1 MEDFNKNQI
10 VESKDTAQ
18 MMMVSRQAQ
27 EVQAACVI
35 ARKFPRDENEAYK
48 RIMRACARVGLAEKA
63 EYTFPRG
70 DQKVMGPSIRLAEA
84 IAQNWGNLD
93 YGVIEVDNKDGES
106 QLMAYAWDLETNTR
120 VTKMFSVKH
129 QRDTR
134 NGPKVLTDGRDI
146 YEATAN
152 FGARRVR
159 ACILGIIP
167 GDVVEGAVK
176 ECRKTLK
183 GENKTPIEDRVK
195 VMLNTFE
202 KDLRV
207 TTKDIETYLGYSA
220 KSFSESDLIKMR
232 GVYQSISDGMSTP
245 DSYFKRDGVATPVAD
260 PFAKQ
265 EATPPAPTRDKRKAE
280 DAEVVSF
287 KSVDPVLFA
296 EFKSKYPQEEDWML
310 EVRVNEKL
318 GKVA

>member
-1 MEDFNKNQI
+1 MFI
-10 VESKDTAQ
+10 GVVYLLSA
-18 MMMVSRQAQ
+18 
-27 EVQAACVI
+27 
-35 ARKFPRDENEAYK
+35 P
-48 RIMRACARVGLAEKA
+48 LAE
-63 EYTFPRG
+63 
-70 DQKVMGPSIRLAEA
+70 S

-129 QRDTR
+129 KRDTKK
-134 NGPKVLTDGRDI
+134 GSYALTDSRDI

-265 EATPPAPTRDKRKAE
+265 DTTPPAPTRDKRKAE

-296 EFKSKYPQEEDWML
+296 EFKTKYPSEENWQTEIRVKECL
-310 EVRVNEKL
+310 EVRK
-318 GKVA
+318 